1 MVVAMYSI
9 GAFAQLGGV
18 SVRRLRH
25 YGGLGLLVPVRV
37 DPVTGHRFYEASQ
50 LPRLNRLVALKDL
63 GFSLEQVGRLLD
75 DGISVAELG
84 TMLRLRAA
92 ELEKRLL
99 HDRQTLDRVRGR
111 LRLIEGE
118 NAVPITDIEV
128 KHAAAQRVLCL
139 HTAAT
144 APGGKHVE
152 PLFEQVIERM
162 DAVGADRAS
171 PISWHQRHDDRAE
184 LVFAGYVAPIEEV
197 PGLETVVLPAT
208 SVASVVRRG
217 TVDGIDEAHRV
228 LAHWAQTQGLVQTV
242 EAGRWREVYLETDDD
257 DYSEWLIEVQLEL
270 SGSDDS

>member
-1 MVVAMYSI
+1 L
-9 GAFAQLGGV
+9 F
-18 SVRRLRH
+18 
-25 YGGLGLLVPVRV
+25 
-37 DPVTGHRFYEASQ
+37 
-50 LPRLNRLVALKDL
+50 
-63 GFSLEQVGRLLD
+63 
-75 DGISVAELG
+75 ISVAELG

-139 HTAAT
+139 HTAVT

-197 PGLETVVLPAT
+197 PGLETVVLPRLPWRRWCVAAPSMGLTRLTGFSPIGPRRRVWFRPSRPGGGVRSTWKPMTTTTRNGSSKCNSSCQVAT
-208 SVASVVRRG
+208 
-217 TVDGIDEAHRV
+217 IPKP
-228 LAHWAQTQGLVQTV
+228 
-242 EAGRWREVYLETDDD
+242 
-257 DYSEWLIEVQLEL
+257 
-270 SGSDDS
+270 